1 MPNTKLT
8 REKFKN
14 HLHYGKTAYIS
25 LILVAVF
32 CSEILY
38 AVTAYRA
45 PNERNVH
52 IELVDS
58 YADVDHLEPAQIAL
72 EAGIAYERERDA
84 AAGIDVNAADYEPQL
99 QEVQFIN
106 LSYNPDDD
114 DTEAY
119 YGSQKYMVTLA
130 AAEGDIYILDES
142 LLDYLIT
149 EGMLVDLSPYIESGL
164 LTPGEQCDLSKGT
177 FAEYVDEG
185 EEPTGNTCIYALP
198 ADSMLGL
205 YDTFMFN
212 PTDKYMVVM
221 DFSKNQDTSVA
232 VLQSLIEQFDQPEE
246 YVELEKRRAEAAE
259 QALLE
264 EQSEEDM
271 QTTENNSEE
280 GAAE

>member
-14 HLHYGKTAYIS
+14 HLHYGRTVYIF
-25 LILVAVF
+25 LILAAVF
-32 CSEILY
+32 FSEILY
-38 AVTAYRA
+38 AVTVYRA

-58 YADVDHLEPAQIAL
+58 YADVDPVEPAQIAL
-72 EAGIAYERERDA
+72 ESGIAYEKARDA

-106 LSYNPDDD
+106 LPYNPNDD

-130 AAEGDIYILDES
+130 ATEGDIYILDES
-142 LLDYLIT
+142 LLDYLVT
-149 EGMLVDLSPYIESGL
+149 EGLLVDLNPYIESGL
-164 LTPGEQCDLSKGT
+164 LTPGEQCDVSKGT

-185 EEPTGNTCIYALP
+185 EEATGNTCVYALP

-205 YDTFMFN
+205 YDTFLFN

-232 VLQSLIEQFDQPEE
+232 VLQSLIDQFDQPEE
-246 YVELEKRRAEAAE
+246 YVELEKRRAEAEE
-259 QALLE
+259 QARLD
-264 EQSEEDM
+264 EQSGDDA
-271 QTTENNSEE
+271 QTMENDSEK